1 MSKTERSLLDK
12 GLNFIPVPTKI
23 NKNKILE
30 SASELGRR
38 IKLAYCFRNGTKF
51 TRKKPLFIKKSN
63 WTPPD
68 HKIHSTILEKIDEMI
83 DEIKK
88 IKIKKEYPNLKTSEL
103 RALKKLKQNLNII
116 LKPADKGAST
126 VIMNKKDYI
135 FEANR
140 QLNNQKHYA
149 KINNPIYPET
159 SKTIGSIIEKLEEDG
174 YLSKKQVEYLIPDE
188 EPRPRCFYMLPKIHK
203 SPDKWTVPN
212 KIPPG
217 RPIVS
222 DCSSESYKV
231 SEYIDH
237 HLAPLAVNH
246 PSYVKDTQ
254 DFISKLSELKI
265 PKNAM
270 LVTLDVDGL
279 YTNINNQD
287 GIKAV
292 ADMLRQNPGHNRPDA
307 QLLKLL
313 EISLLNNDFTFNGQ
327 WYLQIFGTAMGKKFA
342 PNYANIFM
350 AKWEQEA
357 LDKCDKKPLLYLR
370 YLDDIFI
377 IWTHSEEDFKT
388 FFKTLNEHSES
399 IKLKSS
405 VSHSSIDFLDVTV
418 FKGSRFEKDNILDT
432 KVYFKPTD
440 THQLLHKL
448 SFHPKHTFSGIV
460 KSQFL
465 RYNRICNNQADFE
478 EACSILIKSL
488 RSRGYSKR
496 FLRSIKSNTLKQ
508 IKDELSRGPRPTKG
522 QAAPCKKAKCKTCSQ
537 VKTTSEFKSH
547 STGKTFEINQVLNCE
562 SHNVIYLISCKKC
575 NLQYVGKTETSLGA
589 RFSRHKTSIRLKYDK
604 PVAYHFNQPNHNLED
619 CCIIP
624 IEQLQVRFDKKSN
637 TAAIRKREDFW
648 IEQLNTVEPNGIN
661 VISQQPNQGIIPFV
675 IPFSSTAPEV
685 AKIARK
691 YYDELQTIFS
701 KTLKAKFI
709 TAYCRN
715 KNLKDS
721 LVSSKI
727 R

>member
-1 MSKTERSLLDK
+1 MSQTERSLLDK

-30 SASELGRR
+30 SASELGRK
-38 IKLAYCFRNGTKF
+38 IKLAYFFRNGTKF
-51 TRKKPLFIKKSN
+51 ARKKPLFINKSN

-68 HKIHSTILEKIDEMI
+68 HKIHPTILEKIDNMI
-83 DEIKK
+83 DEIKE
-88 IKIKKEYPNLKTSEL
+88 IRIKKEYPNLKTSEL
-103 RALKKLKQNLNII
+103 RALRKLKQNLHLII
-116 LKPADKGAST
+116 KPADKGAST

-140 QLNNQKHYA
+140 QLNNPKHYT

-159 SKTIGSIIEKLEEDG
+159 SKKIGSIIEKLEQDG
-174 YLSKKQVEYLIPDE
+174 YISEKQAEYLAPDE
-188 EPRPRCFYMLPKIHK
+188 EPRPRYFYMLPKIHK
-203 SPDKWTVPN
+203 SPDKWTVPH
-212 KIPPG
+212 KIPPA

-246 PSYVKDTQ
+246 PSYVKDTE
-254 DFISKLSELKI
+254 DFISKLSKLKI

-292 ADMLRQNPGHNRPDA
+292 AEMLRQNPGQNRPDA
-307 QLLKLL
+307 ELLKLL

-350 AKWEQEA
+350 AKWEKEA

-377 IWTHSEEDFKT
+377 IWTHTEEDFKS

-399 IKLKSS
+399 IKLKST

-418 FKGSRFEKDNILDT
+418 FKGSRFEKDSILDT

-478 EACSILIKSL
+478 EACGILIRSL
-488 RSRGYSKR
+488 RNRGYSKR

-508 IKDELSRGPRPTKG
+508 IKDELSRGPRSTKG
-522 QAAPCKKAKCKTCSQ
+522 QAAPCQKSRCKTCSQ

-547 STGKTFEINQVLNCE
+547 STGKTFQINQVLNCE
-562 SHNVIYLISCKKC
+562 SHNVIYLISCNKC

-589 RFSRHKTSIRLKYDK
+589 RFSRHKTSIRLNYDK
-604 PVAYHFNQPNHNLED
+604 PVANHFNQPNHNLED
-619 CCIIP
+619 CYIIP
-624 IEQLQVRFDKKSN
+624 IEQLQVRFDKKAN
-637 TAAIRKREDFW
+637 TAALRKREDFW

-701 KTLKAKFI
+701 KTLKAKFV